1 MLILVRSETGE
12 AGQSTESAEEE
23 RTETDPDRSEETVK
37 YYRGNKVGEL
47 QEYLMSRAL
56 GAPSY
61 QEGETTG
68 PPHKQHFTITVS
80 VGDLLET
87 GHGKTKKEAKVGFR
101 NLQLNSIDTS
111 ILLLAPGVRGDPG
124 KNYTTTIKLLN

>member
-12 AGQSTESAEEE
+12 GGQSTETAEEE

-87 GHGKTKKEAKVGFR
+87 GHGKTKKEAKVGVG
-101 NLQLNSIDTS
+101 TS
-111 ILLLAPGVRGDPG
+111 S
-124 KNYTTTIKLLN
+124 